1 MATSHPIFFSS
12 PKLIVQI
19 LVHGDIF
26 IDADIIK
33 AISSIYVYVYMFV
46 KMYKNYNYRKLE
58 TSATVT
64 LLQKNIA
71 IPSNEVTNYI

>member
-1 MATSHPIFFSS
+1 M
-12 PKLIVQI
+12 
-19 LVHGDIF
+19 
-26 IDADIIK
+26 
-33 AISSIYVYVYMFV
+33 YV
-46 KMYKNYNYRKLE
+46 KRYKNYNYRKLE